1 MSMRLN
7 FLLLIF
13 YIVLVAAEASA
24 QANGIITV
32 HGDIDKYYPVT
43 WKDGNWTGHL
53 PTNLQVGRADVH
65 TNSSWRGS
73 LVSSFRYHVNNY
85 GHQTKF
91 INASIASF
99 NANFIAGW
107 RDATDNSTSYRI
119 IIWLKG
125 GGTTYYYNADTD
137 VSPVV
142 YDNVQNSLP
151 YNEDNGPSHTFKT
164 AVDHYV
170 NTSGESFPLNAY
182 FNGDRTNHFKGNLGI
197 GTTDT
202 KGHKLAVA
210 GSIVAESV
218 KVKLQGSWPDYVF
231 NENYKLMPLAET
243 KVYVERNGHLPDMPS
258 ADQVKKDGIDIGEI
272 NAKFLK
278 KIEELTLH
286 VIELKKELD
295 DLKAKK

>member
-1 MSMRLN
+1 MKVKI
-7 FLLLIF
+7 LLFMLCAS
-13 YIVLVAAEASA
+13 VVAVHTYGQTS
-24 QANGIITV
+24 GSITV

-43 WKDGNWTGHL
+43 WKDGNWGIHRQ
-53 PTNLQVGRADVH
+53 TNLQIGRADVH

-73 LVSSFRYHVNNY
+73 LISSFSYHINNY

-99 NANFIAGW
+99 NASFIGGW
-107 RDATDNSTSYRI
+107 RDATDNSTSFRI

-125 GGTTYYYNADTD
+125 GGTTYHYNADAE

-142 YDNVQNSLP
+142 YDNIQNALP
-151 YNEDNGPSHTFKT
+151 YQEANGPTLTFKT
-164 AVDHYV
+164 TIDPYV
-170 NTSGESFPLNAY
+170 NTSGESFPLSAY
-182 FNGDRTNHFKGNLGI
+182 FNGDGTNHFKGNLGI

-210 GSIVAESV
+210 GSVVAESV

-231 NENYKLMPLAET
+231 DENYKLMSLAET

-258 ADQVKKDGIDIGEI
+258 ADHVKKDGIDIGEI
-272 NAKFLK
+272 NAKLLK

-286 VIELKKELD
+286 LIELKKEVD
-295 DLKAKK
+295 DFKAKK